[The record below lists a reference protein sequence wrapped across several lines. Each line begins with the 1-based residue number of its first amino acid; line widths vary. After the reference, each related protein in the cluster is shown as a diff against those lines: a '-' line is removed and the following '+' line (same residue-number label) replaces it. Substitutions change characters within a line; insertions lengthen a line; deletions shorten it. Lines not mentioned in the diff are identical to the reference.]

1 MKICP
6 NCHAA
11 VQDDAMFCTSCGTP
25 LEQNTAPT
33 EPLTSN
39 QPDFISRH
47 LLLNRSRHSLNIR
60 LNPCNRRHRHSI
72 MRHLLWLRRNT
83 NFSRLTSSIGKTIPT
98 LQTEQDAVT
107 IGMLFL

>member
-39 QPDFISRH
+39 QPEQPNGILSAV
-47 LLLNRSRHSLNIR
+47 I
-60 LNPCNRRHRHSI
+60 C
-72 MRHLLWLRRNT
+72 
-83 NFSRLTSSIGKTIPT
+83 SSIG
-98 LQTEQDAVT
+98 AVT
-107 IGMLFL
+107 ASISGSIRATADIATV

>member
-11 VQDDAMFCTSCGTP
+11 VQDDAMFCTSCGTS
-25 LEQNTAPT
+25 LQQNAA
-33 EPLTSN
+33 SN
-39 QPDFISRH
+39 QP
-47 LLLNRSRHSLNIR
+47 NQNGG
-60 LNPCNRRHRHSI
+60 HRHNI

-107 IGMLFL
+107 IGMFFL